1 MTDYSKSKDQYANY
15 RYCYDN
21 GHDEWVQRAAM
32 CFRFWNS
39 DQWDKL
45 IKAQLEREGRPALT
59 FNIIESLIRALEGMQ
74 RALRNDARFT
84 PTFDATV
91 QSAKVM
97 DAIWLHTQQQ
107 NRFEFLETDVYKK
120 GLIMDRAFYDVR
132 VVNDDSFR
140 GHIRVRS
147 PRSQDIILDPSIDTY
162 ETCDWPQL
170 FWRRWVSY
178 NDIHNLYGKE
188 AADEIGMNAPPSWYD
203 YEDLFMSMQMGS
215 LPYYRHEGLED
226 TSLVRG
232 HLLVER
238 QYKVVKMKDHFVD
251 LRTGD
256 TSEIP
261 ETWDHNRIAHV
272 LEATPGLGTTKR
284 KTNTFRWT
292 VTCEGTVLHDED
304 SPYKRFTIIPFFPNF
319 VDGVAQG
326 AVCNLIDAQ
335 QLFNKMTSQE
345 LHIINTTAN
354 SGLIVKTGN
363 VKNMTIEEME
373 QWGSK
378 SGVVF
383 EVADASDQ
391 GIRKITPNQTPQG
404 HDRLSFKAD
413 QIMRNIAGVSNQA
426 RGFAREDVS
435 GDAIL
440 ANQAA
445 SDVNSAGWLS
455 NLHRTKQMVA
465 EAVLDCAQA
474 HYTETRVIQINR
486 GSIFKPEMEE
496 ITLNAISPEGT
507 VINDVTRGMY
517 STTLVPSPA
526 RTTMS
531 EADFKVLLE
540 MRKLGIGIPDALL
553 VELSPASNKAQIIE
567 GLMGDS
573 NERQAEAEAAA
584 AEAAQIEAQKA
595 LATARK
601 EEAAAVLNQAR
612 AEKAAIEAQSD
623 PDAAYVEVEMERID
637 NERQAHADKMR
648 LEYDK
653 LDATTQHHSQQIAL
667 RLAEMD
673 NDRETAVATAKEK
686 AKSDAAKESPAKKP
700 GPKRGK

>member
-1 MTDYSKSKDQYANY
+1 MTDYDTAKDQYCNY

-21 GHDEWVQRAAM
+21 GHADWVQRASL

-74 RALRNDARFT
+74 RALRNDARFV

-91 QSAKVM
+91 ESARVM
-97 DAIWLHTQQQ
+97 DAVWLHTQQQ

-120 GLIMDRAFYDVR
+120 GLIMDRAYYDVR
-132 VVNDDSFR
+132 VVNDESFR
-140 GHIRVRS
+140 GHVRIRS

-162 ETCDWPQL
+162 ETDDWPQL

-178 NDIHNLYGKE
+178 NDIYNLYGKDQAE
-188 AADEIGMNAPPSWYD
+188 AVGMNSPPSWYD
-203 YEDLFMSMQMGS
+203 YEDTFMSLQMGR
-215 LPYYRHEGLED
+215 LPYFRYEGMED
-226 TSLVRG
+226 ESLVRG

-238 QYKVVKMKDHFVD
+238 QYKVVKMKEHFVD
-251 LRTGD
+251 LQTGD

-261 ETWDHNRIAHV
+261 ETWDRNRIAHV
-272 LEATPGLGTTKR
+272 LETTPGLGTTKR
-284 KTNTFRWT
+284 KTNTYRWT
-292 VTCEGTVLHDED
+292 VTCEGQVLHDAD
-304 SPYKRFTIIPFFPNF
+304 SPYRRFTIIPFFPNF
-319 VDGVAQG
+319 VDGIAQG
-326 AVCNLIDAQ
+326 AVCNLIDPQ

-354 SGLIVKTGN
+354 SGLIVKRGN
-363 VKNMTIEEME
+363 VKNMTVEEME

-383 EVADASDQ
+383 EVDDASDA

-413 QIMRNIAGVSNQA
+413 QIMRNIAGVPNQT

-445 SDVNSAGWLS
+445 ADVNSAGWLS

-465 EAVLDCAQA
+465 EAVLDCVQA

-486 GSIFKPEMEE
+486 GSIYQPRMEE
-496 ITLNAISPEGT
+496 ITLNALSPEGEM
-507 VINDVTRGMY
+507 INDVTRGMY

-531 EADFKVLLE
+531 EADFKILLQ
-540 MRKLGIGIPDALL
+540 MREKLGIGIPDALL
-553 VELSPASNKAQIIE
+553 IELSPASNKAQIIE
-567 GLMGDS
+567 GLHGDS
-573 NERQAEAEAAA
+573 NERQAQAEAAA
-584 AEAAQIEAQKA
+584 AEQRALEAEKAMAA
-595 LATARK
+595 ARK
-601 EEAAAVLNQAR
+601 SEADALLSQAR
-612 AEKAAIEAQSD
+612 AEKAAVEAQTD
-623 PDAAYVEVEMERID
+623 PDAAYVEVEMQRID
-637 NERQAHADKMR
+637 EARRAREDKMR
-648 LEYDK
+648 LERERLEADREY
-653 LDATTQHHSQQIAL
+653 HSQQISL
-667 RLAEMD
+667 RLAQMD
-673 NDRETAVATAKEK
+673 HDRETQVATAREK
-686 AKSDAAKESPAKKP
+686 AAAAERNPAP
-700 GPKRGK
+700 SNEP